1 MYVAVAVFVGSL
13 IQLSGILDRQE
24 LQTINRRF
32 EARQW
37 LIWSKESLKR
47 LNPLALYN
55 YHEQHE
61 YPRSWYAWDY
71 TLSWLLENNHP
82 SACNKIVI
90 FNHTVEDEPQKEAL
104 QQEPWIKPLL
114 QHPIPRST
122 IAGMVEF
129 LAKAGARLIILDN
142 DFPQYSSDDKYLAKA
157 IHDCSSG
164 KYGRPVPIFMVRAVN
179 RRSAGPILELEAPTS
194 PVGVLDELAK
204 LEPGEDVQAKYTGI
218 TSVDQDGDQVVRRI
232 WTTLPGLG
240 QDHESLI
247 VKGLKAIGQSIPKD
261 IPTLMDI
268 DFAAPPNS
276 ELYPVRPLH
285 YLLDPEKKAMLM
297 GQTRSD
303 DVKVKDAIVFVGDG
317 ITDVYSTPF
326 TNEGENLMSGTEILA
341 NAMETVSR
349 HSWPRRFMTARG
361 DIEHLGQSLL
371 YLLAAGIAGGLFW
384 LFWKELQHAG
394 PAHLTARRSGRFV
407 RLGLDIGFYCLTL
420 MSTYVVACVIFAQSG
435 LLVPIFVPSLAL
447 GLGTLAAI
455 IWEREREKE
464 DSFQVRL
471 QSAQDKLYLEREWF
485 ESELARQQAEA
496 QAREMLSDRKRRRE
510 FVRRINHDL
519 NAPVSVLNWTIAE
532 LQMMELQSSVANEK
546 ITRLVKSS
554 DKLGELIDQ
563 LVQSYDYETNPELSN
578 NESALCDLVGVL
590 DDCVDGQGPLAEKH
604 NDTINWER
612 PDSRMWVKA
621 NSLELSR
628 VIDNIIR
635 NAIKHNPAETNV
647 FVSLDSNGTF
657 HSVLISDSGK
667 GIAAEHLEHIFQPGY
682 RVNPEK
688 KDGQGLGLDIA
699 KTLVES
705 MGGEISVT
713 STVGKGTTFKL
724 KLPICSDSRTSQE
737 EHFMTMVDPQEATLT
752 DHPVIDR
759 RLLETAKQGTGD

>member
-1 MYVAVAVFVGSL
+1 M
-13 IQLSGILDRQE
+13 QLSGILDRQE

-37 LIWSKESLKR
+37 LNWSKESLKR
-47 LNPLALYN
+47 LNPVALYN

-61 YPRSWYAWDY
+61 YPRNWLAWDY

-82 SACNKIVI
+82 PKCNDIVI

-104 QQEPWIKPLL
+104 AQEPWIKPLL

-122 IAGMVEF
+122 IADMVDF
-129 LAKAGARLIILDN
+129 LAKAGARMIILDN
-142 DFPQYSSDDKYLAKA
+142 DFPQYSVEDRRLAQA
-157 IHDCSSG
+157 IHDCATG
-164 KYGRPVPIFMVRAVN
+164 KYGRKIPIFMVRAVN
-179 RRSAGPILELEAPTS
+179 RRSAGPLLALEAPTS
-194 PVGVLDELAK
+194 PVGVLDELSK
-204 LEPGEDVQAKYTGI
+204 LEPGVDVQAKYTGI

-240 QDHESLI
+240 QDHQSLI
-247 VKGLKAIGQSIPKD
+247 IKGLMSIGHAIPKD
-261 IPTLMDI
+261 VPTLMDI

-285 YLLDPEKKAMLM
+285 YLLDPEKQKLLL
-297 GQTRSD
+297 GQTESG
-303 DVKVKDAIVFVGDG
+303 DVKVKNAIVFIGDG

-341 NAMETVSR
+341 NAMETVAR
-349 HSWPRRFMTARG
+349 HSWPGRAMSARG
-361 DIEHLGQSLL
+361 DMEHVGLSLL
-371 YLLAAGIAGGLFW
+371 YLVAASAIGGVFW
-384 LFWKELQHAG
+384 LLWKEAQNTALGKFMAKSISRFSR
-394 PAHLTARRSGRFV
+394 LT
-407 RLGLDIGFYCLTL
+407 LDIGFYCLTL
-420 MSTYVVACVIFAQSG
+420 ASTYIAACLIFAQSG

-464 DSFQVRL
+464 DSFKLRL
-471 QSAQDKLYLEREWF
+471 QAAQDKLYLEREWF
-485 ESELARQQAEA
+485 ESELARQQAEG
-496 QAREMLSDRKRRRE
+496 QAREMLNDRKRRRE

-532 LQMMELQSSVANEK
+532 LQMMDLQSAVANEK
-546 ITRLVKSS
+546 VVRLVKSS

-578 NESALCDLVGVL
+578 NQSALCDLVGVL
-590 DDCVDGQGPLAEKH
+590 DDCVDGQKPLAEKH
-604 NDTINWER
+604 RDTITWER

-635 NAIKHNPAETNV
+635 NAIKHNPSETNV

-667 GIAAEHLEHIFQPGY
+667 GIAQEHLDHIFQPGY

-705 MGGEISVT
+705 MGGEISV
-713 STVGKGTTFKL
+713 SSAVGKGTTFKL
-724 KLPICSDSRTSQE
+724 KLPICSDSRTSE
-737 EHFMTMVDPQEATLT
+737 EIFLMSVDPPQDATLT
-752 DHPVIDR
+752 EYPVLDR
-759 RLLETAKQGTGD
+759 RLLEATVKQGTGE